1 MGTND
6 SIFFLGLIVF
16 FYEVYQL
23 TLNKKWYPNLAF
35 LGLLVAFFSREL
47 ILVYIPLI
55 ILSIYIVIKQGK
67 VKYTYLKGS
76 FLLLIVLLFL
86 NVPSLIENKK
96 LSYDIKSPP
105 KSITANW
112 AQRQYLAQLMVNKG
126 ELKDQSH
133 PTWEQT
139 ENYLEVNGEN
149 SLPKTLV
156 KGMLFDFE
164 LTIKEFFKDFI
175 FCIKYG
181 FRQLGLVFISPFFM
195 IFFLF
200 YRRDFKLNKV
210 YFPLMFIGL
219 ISIFSLI
226 IISYVELRWM
236 VPIFILAIV
245 YFLDEIQNF
254 TYGKYI
260 QQANYCFVL
269 LLSLYG
275 VANLIGKI

>member
-1 MGTND
+1 MD
-6 SIFFLGLIVF
+6 
-16 FYEVYQL
+16 
-23 TLNKKWYPNLAF
+23 
-35 LGLLVAFFSREL
+35 R
-47 ILVYIPLI
+47 
-55 ILSIYIVIKQGK
+55 
-67 VKYTYLKGS
+67 
-76 FLLLIVLLFL
+76 
-86 NVPSLIENKK
+86 
-96 LSYDIKSPP
+96 
-105 KSITANW
+105 
-112 AQRQYLAQLMVNKG
+112 
-126 ELKDQSH
+126 
-133 PTWEQT
+133 
-139 ENYLEVNGEN
+139 
-149 SLPKTLV
+149 
-156 KGMLFDFE
+156 
-164 LTIKEFFKDFI
+164 
-175 FCIKYG
+175 
-181 FRQLGLVFISPFFM
+181 
-195 IFFLF
+195 